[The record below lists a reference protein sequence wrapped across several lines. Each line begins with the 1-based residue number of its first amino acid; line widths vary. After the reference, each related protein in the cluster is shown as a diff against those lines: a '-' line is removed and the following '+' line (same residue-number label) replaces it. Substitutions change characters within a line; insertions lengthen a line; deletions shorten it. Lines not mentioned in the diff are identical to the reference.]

1 MAPGVGCELTYNYDF
16 GDDWDHRVLVESISP
31 AGAAAHRALCLDGA
45 RACPP
50 EDCGGPHGYA
60 ELLAALGDPSH
71 ERHADMTDWI
81 GTFDPEAF
89 DLDVV
94 NRKLARLRV

>member
-1 MAPGVGCELTYNYDF
+1 F
-16 GDDWDHRVLVESISP
+16 GDDWDHRVLVESIAT

-50 EDCGGPHGYA
+50 EDCGGPHAYA
-60 ELLAALGDPSH
+60 DPLAALGDPSD
-71 ERHADMTDWI
+71 ERHADLTDWI
-81 GTFDPEAF
+81 GQFDPEAF
-89 DLDVV
+89 DLDIV